1 MEWLYHGIFLV
12 SLLRFFMSTLF
23 GINPV
28 VDSRLRSR
36 IRHRHSM
43 VSENFRFIRRF
54 SDRLYLLVRQCRP
67 SARRK
72 IRRSASGVATLVV
85 EHRRGTTAA
94 NGRNDVL
101 AHGSVRQ

>member
-1 MEWLYHGIFLV
+1 MCDVDGMALSRHILV

-43 VSENFRFIRRF
+43 DSENFRFIRRF

-67 SARRK
+67 SARA
-72 IRRSASGVATLVV
+72 RSVGAPPA
-85 EHRRGTTAA
+85 
-94 NGRNDVL
+94 
-101 AHGSVRQ
+101 